1 MRIKRCRIWILWAAL
16 TLAGCIGPGGLKL
29 ADPLSGTRWELAQL
43 GEEAAL
49 SGVEV
54 TLQFD
59 TGQAG
64 GSAGCNSY
72 GGAYE
77 IKGHDLVFEPL
88 HSTLMACLDEAVMA
102 QEGNYLHA
110 LGQTSAWE
118 FKGEQLYLYDSARQ
132 SLMFSPVE

>member
-1 MRIKRCRIWILWAAL
+1 MRIGRRRIWMLWAAL
-16 TLAGCIGPGGLKL
+16 FLVGCIGPGGLKR

-43 GEEAAL
+43 GGEAAL

-54 TLQFD
+54 TLQF
-59 TGQAG
+59 TAGQAG

-77 IKGHDLVFEPL
+77 IKGHDLAFEPL
-88 HSTLMACLDEAVMA
+88 HSTLMACLDEALMA
-102 QEGNYLHA
+102 QEGSYLRA

-118 FKGEQLYLYDSARQ
+118 FKGERLYLYDSARQ
-132 SLMFSPVE
+132 SLVFSPVE